1 MPLPARAV
9 TLWLLR
15 LLTAAGLAVDA
26 YVHADLAGE
35 RDLVGDDIS
44 QGTLFRI
51 EAGAA
56 SFAAL
61 LVVLAATRVTW
72 AVAFVVAAS
81 ALGALL
87 LYTYVDVGTLGPIPN
102 MYEPVWYPEKTT
114 AAVAEGVAVVTSLA
128 GFLAVGRRRGAHR
141 RRGGGGP

>member
-1 MPLPARAV
+1 MPPPARAV
-9 TLWLLR
+9 HLWLLR

-26 YVHADLAGE
+26 YVHADLAAD

-61 LVVLAATRVTW
+61 LVLLAATRVTW
-72 AVAFVVAAS
+72 AIAFLVAAS

-87 LYTYVDVGTLGPIPN
+87 LYTYVDVGALGPLPN
-102 MYEPVWYPEKTT
+102 MYEPVWYREKTI
-114 AAVAEGVAVVTSLA
+114 AAVAEGVAVVTALLGLA
-128 GFLAVGRRRGAHR
+128 AVGRGSGRHR
-141 RRGGGGP
+141 R